1 MTLLFKDRRQ
11 KQVIVGKLGP
21 GDSFGE
27 CTVLQKQPI
36 ACSVVTSSYVHLGL
50 ISQHDFNG
58 KYYMIFIGAW
68 CMVLVE
74 ENGGKEW
81 W

>member
-1 MTLLFKDRRQ
+1 MKSYLKSTVKYLTLLSKDRRQ

-27 CTVLQKQPI
+27 CTVLRKQPI
-36 ACSVVTSSYVHLGL
+36 ACSVITSCNVHLGL

-58 KYYMIFIGAW
+58 TYCVILIGW
-68 CMVLVE
+68 
-74 ENGGKEW
+74 
-81 W
+81 